1 MQPRKPPYADSCDTH
16 AWWALII
23 HVNSGGATGTPL
35 PGMERVQAY
44 VQRETKRTYTAS
56 GWVYDHTDEFG
67 PWRVAERVLMAIGD
81 TTRPWKKAKHGPRG
95 DHRLRWVIKDLLSDN
110 AWSPPEPVSDW
121 YWSVEGGLYMSLPTI
136 GPATWRTDRKA

>member
-1 MQPRKPPYADSCDTH
+1 MQSRKPAPYADASDIC

-81 TTRPWKKAKHGPRG
+81 TRSWKKAKHGPRG
-95 DHRLRWVIKDLLSDN
+95 DYRLRWVIKDLLSES
-110 AWSPPEPVSDW
+110 AWSPPKPASDCYVSL
-121 YWSVEGGLYMSLPTI
+121 GPTF
-136 GPATWRTDRKA
+136 GPATWRTERKA